1 MIHRYQNNGYNI
13 VLDVNSGAVHLV
25 DEPTYKLLELLD
37 ENLEQME
44 ETCPAD
50 LIQALSGEYNKQTV
64 IDIYNELLDLYHAGQ
79 LFSCDDYEQFA
90 DKMGHSPLK
99 AMCLHVTHD
108 CNLRCKYCFAGQ
120 GVYGGEKKLM
130 SQKVALSAI
139 DFLIEKSEGR
149 RNLEMDFFGGEPL
162 MNFDV
167 IKKTVEYGRSLEK
180 KHNKVFRFTTTTNGV
195 LLNEEIAD
203 FLNREMNNV
212 VLSLDGRRNVND
224 AMRPNAGGKGS
235 YDSIV
240 PKYRHFV
247 TIRGDKDYYV
257 RGTFTKNNLDF
268 TQDVLHMADLGFD
281 QLSVEPV
288 VSEPNLPFSIRED
301 DLPRVFDEYDHLAQI
316 MLERKKTGK
325 SFNFFHFMMD
335 VDRGPCAIKR
345 LGGCGC
351 GNEYAAVDPNGDV
364 YPCHQFVG
372 QPEWKM
378 GSVLTGEYDLD
389 IKDRFAHSTVYDKS
403 ECRKCWAKFYCSGG
417 CNANNNQY
425 MGDILHSHF
434 LSCELE
440 KKRLECAI
448 MIKAALY
455 E

>member
-257 RGTFTKNNLDF
+257 RGTFTKNNKGL
-268 TQDVLHMADLGFD
+268 
-281 QLSVEPV
+281 
-288 VSEPNLPFSIRED
+288 
-301 DLPRVFDEYDHLAQI
+301 
-316 MLERKKTGK
+316 
-325 SFNFFHFMMD
+325 
-335 VDRGPCAIKR
+335 
-345 LGGCGC
+345 
-351 GNEYAAVDPNGDV
+351 
-364 YPCHQFVG
+364 
-372 QPEWKM
+372 
-378 GSVLTGEYDLD
+378 
-389 IKDRFAHSTVYDKS
+389 
-403 ECRKCWAKFYCSGG
+403 
-417 CNANNNQY
+417 
-425 MGDILHSHF
+425 
-434 LSCELE
+434 
-440 KKRLECAI
+440 
-448 MIKAALY
+448 
-455 E
+455 